1 MPKYKSLSILGDSIS
16 TYEGFSNDKSANS
29 TTYSNKVFYRSQF
42 PPELT
47 YWMRIMND
55 LGLSLCVNN
64 SQSGGN
70 LSGRDDE
77 TSGINRAGQLMR
89 DDGAMPDLIILFMGL
104 NDMGRNLPIERFSAD
119 YLETLKILKQN
130 YKSAK
135 VCCVNIPDRD
145 PYLKARATLFNQA
158 IKTAVETMGE
168 DFFIADLFN
177 SRLNN
182 DFYYDNTID
191 GLHPDQDGMRLIAEV
206 VEEAIKCNI

>member
-29 TTYSNKVFYRSQF
+29 TTYLNKVFYRSQF

-70 LSGRDDE
+70 LSGIDDE
-77 TSGINRAGQLMR
+77 TSGINRAKSLAR
-89 DDGAMPDLIILFMGL
+89 DDGMTPDLIILFMGL
-104 NDMGRNLPIERFSAD
+104 NDLGRNLPIDRFATD
-119 YLETLKILKQN
+119 YLGTLEILKQN
-130 YKSAK
+130 YRSAK
-135 VCCVNIPDRD
+135 VCCVNLPDRD
-145 PYLKARATLFNQA
+145 PYLKARATLFNEA
-158 IKTAVETMGE
+158 IEAAVKTAGET
-168 DFFIADLFN
+168 FFIADLFT

-182 DFYYDNTID
+182 DFYYDNTVD